1 MDATYAFWIKCAVFP
16 NSPAVRWEYR
26 VHEQI
31 LPSVTRSG
39 GEVRWT
45 DIVIDHTGY
54 QDHLLRR
61 AKLERNLKL
70 LLLEQEERPN
80 DAFTLFNLGRTYR
93 NLDHIPKSM
102 EFFRRS
108 LELAEPTM
116 SIVRKLH
123 ALLASG
129 YMALGQVDDAVA
141 ICVKGLAQFPNDAE
155 LLYQNAILMREKGDL
170 AAAEKCLIELLQ
182 SKATTY
188 FDLIEDGVRG
198 YKARHQLALVYQ
210 ESGRRAEAVREW
222 QRVAMERPDFA
233 PAKSKL
239 RELSPALVHP
249 QSGGP
254 RSC

>member
-1 MDATYAFWIKCAVFP
+1 MDATFAFWIKLRVFP

-39 GEVRWT
+39 GEIRWT

-54 QDHLLRR
+54 QDHVLRR
-61 AKLERNLKL
+61 AKLERNLRL
-70 LLLEQEERPN
+70 LLLERTERPN

-93 NLDHIPKSM
+93 NLDDIPISM
-102 EFFRRS
+102 ELFRRS

-129 YMALGQVDDAVA
+129 YMALNQVNDAAA
-141 ICVKGLAQFPNDAE
+141 ICATGLAHFPNDAE

-170 AAAEKCLIELLQ
+170 AAAEKCLIELLR
-182 SKATTY
+182 SKAATY
-188 FDLIEDGVRG
+188 FDLIEDGVSG

-210 ESGRRAEAVREW
+210 DSGRRAEAVCEW
-222 QRVAMERPDFA
+222 RRVVMERPDFV
-233 PAKSKL
+233 PARLKL
-239 RELSPALVHP
+239 RELSPTVVGT
-249 QSGGP
+249 QSRGP
-254 RSC
+254 S